1 MKKANFLTSA
11 CRCCRNYTPEGRRG
25 GTCELLGAP
34 VKAGWKACVYAC
46 PPFAGTWDS
55 LEEIVHLENSL
66 SLDYGPIEPAASVE
80 AREEKE
86 VATA

>member
-25 GTCELLGAP
+25 GICKLLGAP
-34 VKAGWKACVYAC
+34 VKANWKACTYAS
-46 PPFAGTWDS
+46 PPFAPTWDS

-66 SLDYGPIEPAASVE
+66 LLNYSRIEPAERAGVGE
-80 AREEKE
+80 KKE
-86 VATA
+86 VAIA